1 MTLPRSPNSNVPLRG
16 DPLATRSA
24 FVFVLTAIGILCSPI
39 PQQMTPEAFRL
50 IAVVVLMA
58 GLWVTQVIPLAATSL
73 LPLVLF
79 PILGIQT
86 SKAVSATYVNDLVF
100 LYLGGFIIALG
111 IERWG
116 LHTRIALHIVR
127 LVGVSPR
134 RIVLGFMIAT
144 AGMSMWISNTASTL
158 LMLPIGL
165 ALLKTLD
172 VPVGQ
177 SSSLKANSAL
187 RRDQASD
194 SDRSLQDVLAVPLLL
209 GIAYSA
215 SLGGM
220 TSITGTPTNYQAVGV
235 YEEMFPDAPK
245 LTVATWLMACLP
257 IGVIYL
263 GLAWTV
269 LTWRLPSGSD
279 GQQETKRQLS
289 TRLMRLG
296 TPSSAEIKMMVVF
309 AMTATLWVFRTP
321 LQFGSTKLIAGW
333 SEWCPAWFGLLGTS
347 EAASSYSQHIND
359 STISMLMAFVLFCIP
374 SGTQDKAGR
383 SVRLMDWETA
393 SKLPWDVVLLVGS
406 GFALASAFG
415 STGLSEWVGL
425 FLQTHLEQFPLWLIV
440 ACVCLMMTFLTEFT
454 SNVAT
459 VSTLMPTLGALCIA
473 LDVDPRLVMVPAA
486 LATSCAF
493 MLPIATPP
501 NAIVFGSGKIAV
513 KEMVRYGV
521 VLNLIGVPVLT
532 TATWLIVKPVL
543 GIP

>member
-1 MTLPRSPNSNVPLRG
+1 MNSSNLKNRGGSVKTDRLAAGAAVIFVAAAISIICCPVPRNMS
-16 DPLATRSA
+16 
-24 FVFVLTAIGILCSPI
+24 
-39 PQQMTPEAFRL
+39 PEALRL

-58 GLWVTQVIPLAATSL
+58 GLWMTQVIPLAATSL
-73 LPLVLF
+73 LPLILF
-79 PILGIQT
+79 PVLGLQT
-86 SKAVSATYVNDLVF
+86 AKEVSGTYVNDLVF

-134 RIVLGFMIAT
+134 RVVLGFMLAT

-172 VPVGQ
+172 VPLASPSSNQLGQ
-177 SSSLKANSAL
+177 KSSFG
-187 RRDQASD
+187 SD
-194 SDRSLQDVLAVPLLL
+194 SQRTLQDVLAVPLLL

-245 LTVATWLMACLP
+245 LTVASWLMACLP
-257 IGVIYL
+257 IGILYL
-263 GLAWTV
+263 GLAWLV
-269 LTWRLPSGSD
+269 LTWKLPTGTE
-279 GQQETKRQLS
+279 GQQDTKRQLRD
-289 TRLMRLG
+289 RLTGLG
-296 TPSSAEIKMMVVF
+296 SPSGAEVKMMIIF
-309 AMTATLWVFRTP
+309 AMTAALWVFRAP
-321 LQFGSTKLIAGW
+321 LRFGRTKLLAGW
-333 SEWCPAWFGLLGTS
+333 SEWCPQWFETLGSS
-347 EAASSYSQHIND
+347 EVSSFYVAHIND
-359 STISMLMAFVLFCIP
+359 STISMLMAFVLFCVP
-374 SGTQDKAGR
+374 SGTRDADGR
-383 SVRLMDWETA
+383 PVRLMNWETA

-415 STGLSEWVGL
+415 TTGLSEWVGL
-425 FLQTHLEQFPLWLIV
+425 ALQQYLKNFPLWLIV

-459 VSTLMPTLGALCIA
+459 VSTLMPTLAALCIA
-473 LDVDPRLVMVPAA
+473 LKVDPRLVMVPAA

-513 KEMVRYGV
+513 KDMVRYGV
-521 VLNLIGVPVLT
+521 LLNLIGVPVLT
-532 TATWLIVKPVL
+532 AATWLLIKPVL
-543 GIP
+543 GIE

>member
-1 MTLPRSPNSNVPLRG
+1 MNSSKLQISGGNSNSDR
-16 DPLATRSA
+16 LAARA
-24 FVFVLTAIGILCSPI
+24 AAVFVAVAIAIVCSPT
-39 PQQMTPEAFRL
+39 PQQMTPEALRL

-79 PILGIQT
+79 PILGIQPA
-86 SKAVSATYVNDLVF
+86 KVVSATYVNDLVF

-134 RIVLGFMIAT
+134 RVVLGFMLAT

-172 VPVGQ
+172 VPLDSKPSEKPDQ
-177 SSSLKANSAL
+177 RSDSSSGSA
-187 RRDQASD
+187 RT
-194 SDRSLQDVLAVPLLL
+194 LQDVLAVPLLL

-235 YEEMFPDAPK
+235 YEEMFPDSPK
-245 LTVATWLMACLP
+245 LTVASWLMACLP
-257 IGVIYL
+257 IGIIYL

-269 LTWRLPSGSD
+269 LTWKLPKGTD
-279 GQQETKRQLS
+279 GQQETKNQLLI
-289 TRLMRLG
+289 RLKGLG
-296 TPSSAEIKMMVVF
+296 TPSGAEVKMMIIF
-309 AMTATLWVFRTP
+309 AMTAALWVSRAP
-321 LQFGSTKLIAGW
+321 LRFGSTKLLAGW
-333 SEWCPAWFGLLGTS
+333 SEWCPQWFETLGTS
-347 EAASSYSQHIND
+347 EVASFYTGHIND
-359 STISMLMAFVLFCIP
+359 STISMLMAFVLFCVP
-374 SGTQDKAGR
+374 SGTRDSEGR
-383 SVRLMDWETA
+383 SVRLMNWETA
-393 SKLPWDVVLLVGS
+393 SRLPWDVVLLVGS

-415 STGLSEWVGL
+415 TTGLSEWAGL
-425 FLQTHLEQFPLWLIV
+425 FLQDHLKHFPLWLIV

-513 KEMVRYGV
+513 KEMVRCGV
-521 VLNLIGVPVLT
+521 ILNLIGVPVLT
-532 TATWLIVKPVL
+532 AATWLIIKPVL

>member
-1 MTLPRSPNSNVPLRG
+1 MSSSNRQVPSSAHNG
-16 DPLATRSA
+16 DRLATRSA
-24 FVFVLTAIGILCSPI
+24 VAFVVSAAVILCCPT

-79 PILGIQT
+79 PIFGIQPA
-86 SKAVSATYVNDLVF
+86 KIVSSTYVNDLVF

-134 RIVLGFMIAT
+134 RVVLGFMLAT

-172 VPVGQ
+172 VPLDLE
-177 SSSLKANSAL
+177 SERKSNSASNSP
-187 RRDQASD
+187 RT
-194 SDRSLQDVLAVPLLL
+194 LQDALAVPLLL

-235 YEEMFPDAPK
+235 YEEMFPDSPK

-269 LTWRLPSGSD
+269 LTWKLPSASC
-279 GQQETKRQLS
+279 GQQETKRQLRN
-289 TRLMRLG
+289 RLTGLG
-296 TPSSAEIKMMVVF
+296 APSSAEIKMMVIF
-309 AMTATLWVFRTP
+309 AMTAALWVFRSS
-321 LQFGSTKLIAGW
+321 LQFGTTKLISGW
-333 SEWCPAWFGLLGTS
+333 SEWLPQWFELLGTS
-347 EAASSYSQHIND
+347 EVASSYSGHIND
-359 STISMLMAFVLFCIP
+359 STISMLMAFALFCIP
-374 SGTQDKAGR
+374 SGTRDSSGR
-383 SVRLMDWETA
+383 SVRLMNWETA
-393 SKLPWDVVLLVGS
+393 SRLPWDVVLLVGS

-415 STGLSEWVGL
+415 TTGLSEWVGL
-425 FLQTHLEQFPLWLIV
+425 FLQQHLQQFPIWLIV

-459 VSTLMPTLGALCIA
+459 VSTLMPTLAALCIA
-473 LDVDPRLVMVPAA
+473 LDVDPRLLMVPAA

-501 NAIVFGSGKIAV
+501 NAIVFGSGRISV

-521 VLNLIGVPVLT
+521 ILNLIGVPVLT
-532 TATWLIVKPVL
+532 AATWLVIKPVL